1 MKNNK
6 PEKINPNMSSLKKLY
21 YVTLENAGKRT
32 QGKQGSKAENNTS
45 PSRYANHTPQVF

>member
-6 PEKINPNMSSLKKLY
+6 PNMFFLKKLY

-32 QGKQGSKAENNTS
+32 QGKTGSRAENNTS
-45 PSRYANHTPQVF
+45 PSRYTDGTTP